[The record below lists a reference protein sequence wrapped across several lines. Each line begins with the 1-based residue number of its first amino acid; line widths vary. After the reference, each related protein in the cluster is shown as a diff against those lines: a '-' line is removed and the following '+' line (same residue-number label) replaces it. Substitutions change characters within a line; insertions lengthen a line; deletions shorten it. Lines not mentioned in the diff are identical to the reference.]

1 MIQRKQSIFLLLAAL
16 CGVLTFFFPIET
28 FTQAERAF
36 VFSTSGLFQG
46 DGTPIVDA
54 APKLP
59 YSVLFAFFSTVL
71 LACIFLFKD
80 RKRQL
85 LIVRTANLLLIG
97 VTVFLFITSNS
108 VRAYLE
114 QGGRVN
120 SQFGAAAVLPLA
132 MIVFTFLA
140 ERGIRKDEA
149 LVRSADRLR

>member
-1 MIQRKQSIFLLLAAL
+1 MIQRKQTIFLLLAVL
-16 CGVLTFFFPIET
+16 CGALTFFFPIET

-54 APKLP
+54 SPKLP
-59 YSVLFAFFSTVL
+59 FAILFGFFSAVL
-71 LACIFLFKD
+71 LVAIFLFKD

-108 VRAYLE
+108 VRAFLE
-114 QGGRVN
+114 QSGLVN
-120 SQFGAAAVLPLA
+120 SQFGVSAVLPLA
-132 MIVFTFLA
+132 MIVFAFLA